1 MTVGQDDGHSENQ
14 HVDSD
19 FFFETH
25 IEYYEKLYIYIY
37 AYECVY
43 RIIRRYVHLI

>member
-1 MTVGQDDGHSENQ
+1 MDIKKINTSIVIFSLRHT
-14 HVDSD
+14 
-19 FFFETH
+19 ETY
-25 IEYYEKLYIYIY
+25 IEYYEKLYIHYIY